1 MFAQSRTVPLYIIII
16 SYIPYIL
23 RMSEDA
29 DTTILENSGS
39 TVGNQIENE
48 RKKIA
53 TLYRY
58 SDLSVETIAQ
68 QVGIDAN
75 EVQEI
80 LDNSIKNDALE
91 VIVEQSR
98 TRVEKIMSPI
108 VLSLDCS
115 KTVREAAA
123 LMAEKEIGSVLVTK
137 GDRPFGIV
145 THSDIVRWA
154 GLRPQ
159 LLNVEL
165 EGLAS
170 RPLVALGRGATVDEA
185 ANEMIDNQIHK
196 LPIIDDQGKLLGIV
210 TITDLAVFLSP
221 SRRPGLALS
230 ILQALSRSKVHGKRM
245 TKNR

>member
-1 MFAQSRTVPLYIIII
+1 
-16 SYIPYIL
+16 
-23 RMSEDA
+23 MSEDA
-29 DTTILENSGS
+29 DTTILENSS
-39 TVGNQIENE
+39 VTEGNQIENA

-58 SDLSVETIAQ
+58 SDLSAEAIAQ
-68 QVGIDAN
+68 QIGMDAN
-75 EVQEI
+75 DVQKI
-80 LDNSIKNDALE
+80 VDNLIKKDALE
-91 VIVEQSR
+91 VIIEQSR

-159 LLNVEL
+159 LLDVEL

-170 RPLVALGRGATVDEA
+170 RPLVTLGRGATVEEA
-185 ANEMIDNQIHK
+185 ANEMIGNQIHK
-196 LPIIDDQGKLLGIV
+196 LPIIDDQGNLLGIV

>member
-1 MFAQSRTVPLYIIII
+1 
-16 SYIPYIL
+16 
-23 RMSEDA
+23 MSEDA
-29 DTTILENSGS
+29 DTTILENSSS
-39 TVGNQIENE
+39 TEGNQIEKE

-58 SDLSVETIAQ
+58 SDLSVEAIAQ
-68 QVGIDAN
+68 QVGMDAN
-75 EVQEI
+75 DVQEI
-80 LDNSIKNDALE
+80 VDNLIKKDALE
-91 VIVEQSR
+91 VIIEQSE

-159 LLNVEL
+159 LLDVEL

-170 RPLVALGRGATVDEA
+170 RPLVTLGRGATVEEA
-185 ANEMIDNQIHK
+185 ANEMIGNQIHK
-196 LPIIDDQGKLLGIV
+196 LPIIDDQGNLLGIV